1 MKYFLKNNTAKL
13 LFGLVIMAL
22 PVYVFA
28 QSGTSFPGP
37 GPSGTSQS
45 NTVML
50 VNPLVVGSIC
60 GLLKEILDV
69 VLAFGV
75 PIATLFLAYSGFLF
89 VQARGAPKELLK
101 AKRNFKFVIL
111 GILLF
116 LGAWML
122 GQIIANTINSLTTG
136 TGNPAVGSCR

>member
-1 MKYFLKNNTAKL
+1 MKSFLKNNTVKL
-13 LFGLVIMAL
+13 LFGLVML
-22 PVYVFA
+22 TVPFFVSA
-28 QSGTSFPGP
+28 QTLTPGANSMPSITP
-37 GPSGTSQS
+37 GS